1 MVYTTAFLNDAK
13 GNLYSLLFVDMK
25 IDGEKVPFS
34 LFNTQLASTKKPNQ
48 VMTMCMLGFSAYDS
62 NHRIYAVNGINDNKS
77 DIWERKE

>member
-1 MVYTTAFLNDAK
+1 
-13 GNLYSLLFVDMK
+13 MK

-77 DIWERKE
+77 DIWDAKNNAVKYNCTGITGHWSMMAPT